1 VSLNNDDT
9 AASVAV
15 FPRDGSVADERIRLP
30 SAQNTRFC
38 FGDASIAPIAGA
50 ARVHCHTCDRPRGS
64 RGPAE

>member
-38 FGDASIAPIAGA
+38 FGDIPGVRRALA
-50 ARVHCHTCDRPRGS
+50 
-64 RGPAE
+64 